1 MSGQSARI
9 PLVSCWIPSIKK
21 TVRGAHQ
28 THSIKIFMKRFL
40 LRSLMVLVVLVLAVA
55 ASVAFRFSSMAERQY
70 TAPDFT
76 ISPEVAIADPALG
89 QRIYAVRA
97 GCIDC
102 HGENL
107 AGAVVMENGAMG
119 SIHGP
124 NITPFTLKDWTD
136 VEIAKAI
143 RYGIHRDGRSLRFMP
158 SFDFAGLSKGDTA
171 AVIAYLRSV
180 PPVTTPSHEN
190 TYGPMA
196 RTLTVLGK
204 MPVMFPAAAIDQ
216 TQGFAEKPPEAGNA
230 AFGRYLAT
238 SCTGCHGQDFQGGPI
253 AGGDPSWPPASNIR
267 LGANP
272 VWSAESFHTMIRTGV
287 SPTSGKA
294 LRPPMPVHL
303 LKQLNDD
310 ETKALWEYLGTL
322 K

>member
-1 MSGQSARI
+1 MPIQN
-9 PLVSCWIPSIKK
+9 LVQNPFRRF
-21 TVRGAHQ
+21 VV
-28 THSIKIFMKRFL
+28 KRLL
-40 LRSLMVLVVLVLAVA
+40 LRVLIVLVVLIVAAV
-55 ASVAFRFSSMAERQY
+55 ASVAFRFNAMAKRQY
-70 TAPDFT
+70 AAPDFT
-76 ISPEVAIADPALG
+76 ISPEAAAADPALG
-89 QRIYAVRA
+89 KRIYAVRA

-124 NITPFTLKDWTD
+124 NITPFALKDWSD
-136 VEIAKAI
+136 VAIAKAI

-158 SFDFAGLSKGDTA
+158 SFDFAGLSKGDIA

-180 PPVTTPSHEN
+180 PPVTTTPHEN
-190 TYGPMA
+190 SFGPVA
-196 RTLTVLGK
+196 RTLAVLGK
-204 MPVMFPAAAIDQ
+204 MPIMFPAAVIDQ

-230 AFGRYLAT
+230 AFGRYLAA
-238 SCTGCHGQDFQGGPI
+238 SCTGCHGQEFKGGLIP
-253 AGGDPSWPPASNIR
+253 GGDPSWPPASDIR

-272 VWSAESFHTMIRTGV
+272 VWTADSFNTMIRTGI
-287 SPTSGKA
+287 SPISGTS

-303 LKQLNDD
+303 LKQLNPD